1 MDIARFDMDIAHFEI
16 TMAFLQNLV
25 YFKVCIPLGFSKMV
39 STGLSV
45 ESNCNKDNLDI
56 IFLTKKNILFWEFWS
71 EIRQIHNFKAT
82 KMACPKYLIPA
93 YLLENG
99 SSIYATH
106 TEKTFYKLLYVQW

>member
-1 MDIARFDMDIAHFEI
+1 
-16 TMAFLQNLV
+16 
-25 YFKVCIPLGFSKMV
+25 MV

-56 IFLTKKNILFWEFWS
+56 IYLTKKNSLFLEFLS
-71 EIRQIHNFKAT
+71 EIRQIHSFKAT
-82 KMACPKYLIPA
+82 KMACPKYLIPT

-106 TEKTFYKLLYVQW
+106 TEKTF